1 MKHKLLIAVAGG
13 LLAVMW
19 THAVSAD
26 TLTIVVTNVQSSTG
40 TVMVQVLASEEQFKG
55 EGQVAAFAEAAVE
68 GEMRFQTAN
77 LPKGEYAF
85 RVMHDENDNG
95 RLDSNFV
102 GMPKEP
108 WAFSNNAM
116 GNFGPAKWKDAKF
129 VLDGETTQ
137 TIKLNK

>member
-26 TLTIVVTNVQSSTG
+26 TLTIVITNVQSSTG

-116 GNFGPAKWKDAKF
+116 GNFGPPGWDDVRF
-129 VLDGETTQ
+129 TLDNNAAI
-137 TIKLNK
+137 TIDLNQ